1 MLKIP
6 LKNHSWHFLLN
17 SQCLPGYVLFFL
29 FAFFEVVQENKT
41 FVYLVDTLPVA
52 VYCEFGF
59 VGVGALDIHGFKN

>member
-17 SQCLPGYVLFFL
+17 SQYLPGYVLFFL
-29 FAFFEVVQENKT
+29 FAFFEVVQENKA
-41 FVYLVDTLPVA
+41 FVYLFYTLPVA

-59 VGVGALDIHGFKN
+59 FGVSGFDIHGFKN